1 MTYNFDEVINRY
13 GTGSIKFSPE
23 FRNKPSDV
31 LPMWVADMDFKAPPC
46 VLEELHRRVEHGIFG
61 YSEAGEEYFDTLKQW
76 FQTRHNWT
84 VEQNSLT
91 LTFGI
96 VNAVYLA
103 VRALTS
109 EGDGV
114 IIQQPVYYPFE
125 GAVSDNRR
133 KVLNNGLIYE
143 NGRYAMDLNDFEEK
157 AKLAKVFILC
167 NPHNPVGRVWTRD
180 ELKAVGDICVR
191 YGVIVISD
199 EIHQDFIFAPS
210 KHTVFADI
218 SPEFA
223 DITITCTAPSKTFN
237 LAGLT
242 LSNIFIDNKEI
253 RRKFR
258 REYEAAGLSQ
268 PSLLGFAACQAAYSG
283 GVEWLE
289 QLVKY
294 LAGNLEFTRDF
305 LVNNV
310 PSVKLIEPEG
320 TYLLWFD
327 FRELNVPNL
336 DDFILNKAKLW
347 LDGGTMFGASGK
359 GFQRLNMACPRSTL
373 EDALLRIKNVC

>member
-1 MTYNFDEVINRY
+1 
-13 GTGSIKFSPE
+13 
-23 FRNKPSDV
+23 
-31 LPMWVADMDFKAPPC
+31 MWVADMDFKAPPC

-191 YGVIVISD
+191 YGVTVISD